1 MVQGIDA
8 TFSLLQKQQQ
18 DRADEIARQK
28 RDDGLT
34 NEILGGL
41 IKGGVAIGNAVLKNK
56 TYDFMNTTE
65 QRAATQLATQADTAI
80 SSIQHEWDTINNA
93 TQTPIEYLTAQVV
106 PYMRERVKRET
117 PDWMEGL
124 DEVSTEYEAKIYE
137 ASKQIAQ
144 KRLDILTEARDVYEQ
159 EGMDDF
165 SGQLEMVRNRY
176 RVTDLG
182 DLATQSLA
190 GLFDGK
196 SKKEL
201 DMEEMLAY
209 KDFTDAQD
217 ENSRA
222 YHGKR
227 LIELVDAYE
236 RTGDLAMA
244 KVTSINKMIA
254 NKEID
259 PTRGPVITEEV
270 VTPVKIGSVV
280 VLSRQTKTIDS
291 SRKTLDGKPTVTLGE
306 AEFSIMGD
314 DDLTGGGS
322 LISDSDLLSATRQ
335 TFDIQ
340 QFFQN
345 NVTTEGQDRIIQ
357 RLESNTN
364 PDGTANPLSFGD
376 LTTTAKYKAVTDI
389 VFDVI
394 RGDITDETGA
404 RVSPNLLKDDEA
416 TKIKVALIQ
425 QLVGVEMWA
434 NYGEVSAMESN
445 SPEKNTILRQIM
457 DDLANIIYESG
468 RVTGTLPALDRGQP

>member
-28 RDDGLT
+28 GDDGLT

-80 SSIQHEWDTINNA
+80 SRIQHEWDTINNA
-93 TQTPIEYLTAQVV
+93 TTTPIEYLTDQIV
-106 PYMRERVKRET
+106 PYMREQVKAET

-137 ASKQIAQ
+137 ASKQVAQ

-196 SKKEL
+196 SKTEL
-201 DMEEMLAY
+201 DMEEILAY

-227 LIELVDAYE
+227 LVELFDAFE
-236 RTGDLAMA
+236 RTGNLAMA

-259 PTRGPVITEEV
+259 PARGPVITEEV
-270 VTPVKIGSVV
+270 VTPVNLGGGIV
-280 VLSRQTKTIDS
+280 VLKKQLKTKDLT
-291 SRKTLDGKPTVTLGE
+291 RKDLQGQAIVTLGTPT
-306 AEFSIMGD
+306 FSVLD
-314 DDLTGGGS
+314 ESDLEGGGS
-322 LISDSDLLSATRQ
+322 LLSKADVLSATRQ
-335 TFDIQ
+335 AFNIQ
-340 QFFQN
+340 EFYQDH
-345 NVTTEGQDRIIQ
+345 VKPEGQEKIIL
-357 RLESNTN
+357 RLENN
-364 PDGTANPLSFGD
+364 LDENGRPNPLSMAD
-376 LTTTAKYKAVTDI
+376 LGSLENYKAITDI

-394 RGDITDETGA
+394 TGDEVDDKGVRI
-404 RVSPNLLKDDEA
+404 SPNLLVDDEKTRVKLELLKSFMQIKGYNELGA
-416 TKIKVALIQ
+416 TLKMEDDAERTASFMALMK
-425 QLVGVEMWA
+425 E
-434 NYGEVSAMESN
+434 YGDLIDQTE
-445 SPEKNTILRQIM
+445 IL
-457 DDLANIIYESG
+457 SG
-468 RVTGTLPALDRGQP
+468 TAVYDRGQP

>member
-80 SSIQHEWDTINNA
+80 NRIQHEWDTINNA
-93 TQTPIEYLTAQVV
+93 AKTPIEYLTNQIV
-106 PYMRERVKRET
+106 PHMRERVKAET

-137 ASKQIAQ
+137 ASKQVAQ

-176 RVTDLG
+176 RVSDLG

-196 SKKEL
+196 SKTEL

-227 LIELVDAYE
+227 LVELVDAYE
-236 RTGDLAMA
+236 RTGNLAMA

-254 NKEID
+254 NKEVD
-259 PTRGPVITEEV
+259 PNRGPVINEEV

-280 VLSRQTKTIDS
+280 VLNRQTRTTDS

-314 DDLTGGGS
+314 DDLAGGGS

-335 TFDIQ
+335 AFDIQ
-340 QFFQN
+340 QFIQN
-345 NVTTEGQDRIIQ
+345 NVTAEGQDRIIQ

-364 PDGTANPLSFGD
+364 PDGTPNPLSFGD
-376 LTTTAKYKAVTDI
+376 LTTTAKYKEVTDI
-389 VFDVI
+389 VFDVV
-394 RGDITDETGA
+394 RGTITDETGA
-404 RVSPNLLKDDEA
+404 RVSPNLLVNDEA
-416 TKIKVALIQ
+416 TRIKTAMIQRLIDVDVWNEFGRVFSMDPTDPERDKILKQ
-425 QLVGVEMWA
+425 
-434 NYGEVSAMESN
+434 AMN
-445 SPEKNTILRQIM
+445 G
-457 DDLANIIYESG
+457 LADIIYESG
-468 RVTGTLPALDRGQP
+468 RITGTLPALDRGQP